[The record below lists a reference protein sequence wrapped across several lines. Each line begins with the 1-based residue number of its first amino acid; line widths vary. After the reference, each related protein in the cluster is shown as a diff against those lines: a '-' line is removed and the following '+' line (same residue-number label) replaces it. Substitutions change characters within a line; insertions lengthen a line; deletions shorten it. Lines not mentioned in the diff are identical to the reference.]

1 MIGSRILRRK
11 GAHASVYS
19 RHVAPPLRSLF
30 AWSASL
36 SLALGLVGAGC
47 TSTSPATSTTGDAG
61 ACLGA
66 DFPGAP
72 LGVHCGALVDREGRT
87 VLLHGMN
94 ARVAGVFDVTF
105 DDGRAPLE
113 PIPTF
118 TTDDARRLR
127 AIGFNALRLPINW
140 SAIEPKDGG
149 FDDAYLDRVAA
160 VVETCKSA
168 GLFVL
173 LDLHQDAWS
182 KEIGEDGAPLWAITP
197 APTTLLG
204 GPLDDLEARRLSKQV
219 IAAFETFFGDSPD
232 GLRLRDR
239 YAKMAAHVAMRF
251 ANDTA
256 VVGLELFNEPIAVDA
271 TLPGVYA
278 PMIAAVR
285 AAAPAKLIFFE
296 PSSTRNVLDKSPL
309 GAGSLGPGTVYA
321 PHVYTLAFA
330 GDDTARNNVTK
341 EGLRLSNV
349 SAREEA
355 ESYEAP
361 LVITEFGFDPRQ
373 PSFARYVRWQMEL
386 EDEMHASSFY
396 WVWKEQSQGGWGLYD
411 YDAAGVATER
421 PAVVGALSRV
431 RLEAAAGRIVSV
443 AYDADAKR
451 FEAHIAGEAGVT
463 APNVVSLGSATPSRA
478 TCDGRAVTLAPGPN
492 DKTVQIACNGA
503 GDHVLVLE

>member
-1 MIGSRILRRK
+1 MG
-11 GAHASVYS
+11 
-19 RHVAPPLRSLF
+19 
-30 AWSASL
+30 L
-36 SLALGLVGAGC
+36 SLAGLLASAGC
-47 TSTSPATSTTGDAG
+47 KSTSPATSPAGDAG
-61 ACLGA
+61 VCLGA

-72 LGVHCGALVDREGRT
+72 LGVRCGALVDRDGRT

-113 PIPTF
+113 PIPAF
-118 TTDDARRLR
+118 NADDARRLR

-160 VVETCKSA
+160 VVEACNTA
-168 GLFVL
+168 GLYVL

-204 GPLDDLEARRLSKQV
+204 GPLADLEARRLSKQV
-219 IAAFETFFGDSPD
+219 IAAFETFFGDSAD

-239 YAKMAAHVAMRF
+239 YAKMAAHVATRF
-251 ANDTA
+251 ANDAT
-256 VVGLELFNEPIAVDA
+256 VVGLELFNEPIAIDA
-271 TLPGVYA
+271 TLPNVYA

-285 AAAPAKLIFFE
+285 AAAPTKLIFFE

-341 EGLRLSNV
+341 EGLRSSNA

-355 ESYEAP
+355 ESYAAP
-361 LVITEFGFDPRQ
+361 LAITEFGFDPRQ
-373 PSFARYVRWQMEL
+373 PSFARYVRWQLEL
-386 EDEMHASSFY
+386 QDEVHASSFY
-396 WVWKEQSQGGWGLYD
+396 WVWREQSQAGWGLYD

-421 PAVVGALSRV
+421 PAVVAALTRV

-443 AYDADAKR
+443 AYDADSKR
-451 FEAHIAGEAGVT
+451 FEAHVAGDAAVTTPNIVSIGGVSPT
-463 APNVVSLGSATPSRA
+463 HA
-478 TCDGRAVTLAPGPN
+478 TCDGRVVALTPGPS
-492 DKTVQIACNGA
+492 DKTLQIACNGV
-503 GDHVLVLE
+503 GEHVVTLE